1 MRYAS
6 IKTTLIFLLIF
17 ALNYA
22 QVVPCLAG
30 ANSKKVSA
38 AFLGIKFDDMTADLQ
53 KRLLERLTEIIESN
67 PGVQL
72 IKPDD
77 VAKTIAAEKI
87 APILAQPDTASMR
100 SLVEQLQANYI
111 IAGRLANRSDDPKR
125 VLLVGELNRFDRATN
140 MLHRFEVL
148 KYYDNFGVELVK
160 FKQEYVETMAP
171 AQSSGKLSWVW
182 LVLGGVTLLG
192 IGAMALSSI
201 KAGAEGEDAPPPDRP

>member
-1 MRYAS
+1 MRYTVS
-6 IKTTLIFLLIF
+6 KTALIFLLIF

-30 ANSKKVSA
+30 TNSKKVLV
-38 AFLGIKFDDMTADLQ
+38 AFLGIKFDDITPDLQ
-53 KRLLERLTEIIESN
+53 KRLLERMMETIESN
-67 PGVQL
+67 SSVQL

-77 VAKTIAAEKI
+77 VARTIAAEKI
-87 APILAQPDTASMR
+87 AQMLAQPDTASMR
-100 SLVEQLQANYI
+100 GLAEQLQANYI
-111 IAGRLANRSDDPKR
+111 IAGRIANRSQELQR

-160 FKQEYVETMAP
+160 FKQEYVETMGP
-171 AQSSGKLSWVW
+171 ARSSGKLSWVW

-192 IGAMALSSI
+192 IGAMALSSL
-201 KAGAEGEDAPPPDRP
+201 KAGAEGEGAPPPDRP

>member
-1 MRYAS
+1 MRECS
-6 IKTTLIFLLIF
+6 IKTVIVFLLIF

-22 QVVPCLAG
+22 QVVPCLAESK
-30 ANSKKVSA
+30 SKKVPV
-38 AFLGIKFDDMTADLQ
+38 AFLGVKFDGVTADLQ

-67 PGVQL
+67 PSVQL
-72 IKPDD
+72 IKPDE

-87 APILAQPDTASMR
+87 APILAQPDTTSMR
-100 SLVEQLQANYI
+100 SLAEQLQANYI
-111 IAGRLANRSDDPKR
+111 IAGRLANRGDDPQR

-160 FKQEYVETMAP
+160 FKQEYVETMGP
-171 AQSSGKLSWVW
+171 AKSSGKLSWVW

-201 KAGAEGEDAPPPDRP
+201 KAGAEGEGAPPPDRP